1 MKPMKLT
8 TTFYHRAL
16 LAFTVGMFLSCAA
29 RVSQAQELDRS
40 KRPPSGAPTALRVPA
55 IQMRTL
61 RNGIKVAVLEQH
73 ELPVVS
79 VRVVVDAQALLDPPG
94 KEGVASITSQML
106 AEGTTTRTADQ
117 LAEAFADL
125 GNVVRPDGFTT
136 VTANVDSSLA
146 LLADMLLHPAFPQA
160 SLDRIRQNSLAAL
173 KRSKD
178 QPSYLA
184 RRVFVNA
191 VWGAGHPYER
201 TTTEQS
207 LAAITRDDLVAFHGR
222 YYRPQNV
229 KVVVAGDVT
238 PAVAAAKVEKAL
250 GKWPAGGFKSRYTIP
265 PAKPMALGTV
275 YLYDRPNSPQSVF
288 VVGSTGPARNT
299 PDYYAIDLMNTT
311 LGGAFSSRLNL
322 NLRETHSFT
331 YGAGS
336 GFSYRMTPQPG
347 EFLASTSVATPKTDS
362 ALVELMKEL
371 RDIRGTRPMTP
382 AELDFA
388 KSSATKSLP
397 LSFETVEQISGA
409 GALVLREGLPLNYF
423 NTLSARYRGV
433 TVTQANAAAKKYID
447 PSKLAIVIVGDRK
460 QIEPGLRAA
469 NVGPVV
475 VVDENGKPVSSGTR

>member
-1 MKPMKLT
+1 MKT
-8 TTFYHRAL
+8 TTMFYQRAL

-29 RVSQAQELDRS
+29 RVAQAQELDRT
-40 KRPPSGAPTALRVPA
+40 KRPPSGAPTTLRVPA

-61 RNGIKVAVLEQH
+61 KNGIKVAVLEQH

-79 VRVVVDAQALLDPPG
+79 VRVVIDAQALLDPPG
-94 KEGVASITSQML
+94 KEGVATLTSQML

-125 GNVVRPDGFTT
+125 GNTVRPDGFST
-136 VTANVDSSLA
+136 VTANVDSSLV

-178 QPSYLA
+178 QPTYLA

-201 TTTEQS
+201 ASTEQS
-207 LAAITRDDLVAFHGR
+207 LGAITRDDLVAFHGR

-229 KVVVAGDVT
+229 KVVVAGDIT
-238 PAVAAAKVEKAL
+238 PAQAVAKIDKVL
-250 GKWPAGGFKSRYTIP
+250 GKWPAGGFKSRYVIP

-299 PDYYAIDLMNTT
+299 PDFYAIDLMNTS

-331 YGAGS
+331 YGAS
-336 GFSYRMTPQPG
+336 SIFSYDARGARLREVERNQVITA
-347 EFLASTSVATPKTDS
+347 EFRNRRPDRRRRRTGAP
-362 ALVELMKEL
+362 
-371 RDIRGTRPMTP
+371 RGTATQLLQHAQRALSGCDDRTGERGGEEVHRPGK
-382 AELDFA
+382 A
-388 KSSATKSLP
+388 
-397 LSFETVEQISGA
+397 
-409 GALVLREGLPLNYF
+409 
-423 NTLSARYRGV
+423 
-433 TVTQANAAAKKYID
+433 
-447 PSKLAIVIVGDRK
+447 GDRHRWRPEADRVRTARSEHRSRRRRRRER
-460 QIEPGLRAA
+460 QTDDG
-469 NVGPVV
+469 
-475 VVDENGKPVSSGTR
+475 GKR